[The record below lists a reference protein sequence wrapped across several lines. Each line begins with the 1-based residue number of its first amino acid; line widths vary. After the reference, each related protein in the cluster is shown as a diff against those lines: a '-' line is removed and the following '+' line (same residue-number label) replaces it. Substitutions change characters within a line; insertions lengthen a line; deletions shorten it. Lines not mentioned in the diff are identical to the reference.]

1 MKAIIFTLLAL
12 LFLFSMTEALSCG
25 ECVQN
30 WKILVHLNSPVSGK
44 ALKKC
49 AGICKKE
56 KQADALSERADR
68 LAGLLTEYRVKSS

>member
-12 LFLFSMTEALSCG
+12 LLLFSLTDALSCG

-30 WKILVHLNSPVSGK
+30 WKILVHLDSKVSGK

-49 AGICKKE
+49 AEICKKE
-56 KQADALSERADR
+56 KQAEALSERADR
-68 LAGLLTEYRVKSS
+68 LARLLSEYRE